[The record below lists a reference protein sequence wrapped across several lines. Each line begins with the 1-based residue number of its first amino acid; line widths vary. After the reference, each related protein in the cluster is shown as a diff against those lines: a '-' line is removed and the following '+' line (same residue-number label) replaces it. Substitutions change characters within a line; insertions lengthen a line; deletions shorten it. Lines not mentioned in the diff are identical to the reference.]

1 MAVKTI
7 SSNATTQVKLGGGKI
22 WNIIVSDPGT
32 AWVLAVKDGPDPSG
46 NFQTLINAAKISAG
60 QPFLDA
66 ANPVSFRDGLQ
77 VVTSGTTAGEL
88 DFQFD

>member
-1 MAVKTI
+1 MPFKVI
-7 SSNATTQVKLGGGKI
+7 NSNTTTQLKVGPGKL
-22 WNIIVSDPGT
+22 WNIIVSDPGS
-32 AWVLAVKDGPDPSG
+32 AWVMAVKDGPDSSG

-60 QPFLDA
+60 QPFTDA
-66 ANPVSFRDGLQ
+66 AHEIAFRDGLQ